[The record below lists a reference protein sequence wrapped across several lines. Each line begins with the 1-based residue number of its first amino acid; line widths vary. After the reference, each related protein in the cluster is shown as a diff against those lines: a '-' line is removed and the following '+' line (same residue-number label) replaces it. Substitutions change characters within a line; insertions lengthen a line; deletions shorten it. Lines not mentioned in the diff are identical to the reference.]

1 MYSNY
6 TLILYNKHFNSVG
19 MLYNVT
25 LVRLLARVYTNI
37 AVFIMQYPIYHW
49 RYSSR
54 QGGDTQNQETVL
66 SVGC

>member
-6 TLILYNKHFNSVG
+6 ALIRFVKKHFISIG
-19 MLYNVT
+19 MLCCN
-25 LVRLLARVYTNI
+25 LRLLARVDTNI

-49 RYSSR
+49 RYSSP